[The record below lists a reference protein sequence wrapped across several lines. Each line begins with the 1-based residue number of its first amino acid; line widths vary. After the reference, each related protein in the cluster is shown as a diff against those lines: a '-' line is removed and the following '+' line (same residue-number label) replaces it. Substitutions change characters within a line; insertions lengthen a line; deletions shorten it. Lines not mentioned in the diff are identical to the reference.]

1 MVLNVAFYGLVMAS
15 IALAMYLPELREPF
29 APSIGQST
37 GAPPATHVGQLF
49 LSSFTQ
55 VTLPS
60 LLIPF
65 AGVLVQL
72 YRASLWGVMHAPVD
86 GLALMIE
93 GQAYV
98 LVAFAAYVQGR
109 MFLWPEYYRMSS
121 HRAGFKAG
129 AVATLRIYVLIVM
142 TLALG
147 AVFSMLGGADLPFL
161 T

>member
-1 MVLNVAFYGLVMAS
+1 MLNVAFYGLVVAS

-29 APSIGQST
+29 APLT
-37 GAPPATHVGQLF
+37 GGAVDARQFFV
-49 LSSFTQ
+49 SSFTLA
-55 VTLPS
+55 TLPS

-147 AVFSMLGGADLPFL
+147 AAFSMLGGADLPFL